1 MHIGRISC
9 ANCYGTGKTTEWK
22 VVETDEEA
30 GVGRAQSE
38 EVICTSCNGVGYT
51 EYPVFSVEEAKAIL
65 KYCGLSTES

>member
-1 MHIGRISC
+1 L
-9 ANCYGTGKTTEWK
+9 
-22 VVETDEEA
+22 VEIDEEA

-38 EVICTSCNGVGYT
+38 EVVCQNCNGVGYT

>member
-1 MHIGRISC
+1 MHIGRITC
-9 ANCYGTGKTTEWK
+9 ANCYGAGKITKWK
-22 VVETDEEA
+22 VVEIDEET

-38 EVICTSCNGVGYT
+38 EGICTNCHGVGYT

>member
-1 MHIGRISC
+1 L
-9 ANCYGTGKTTEWK
+9 
-22 VVETDEEA
+22 VEIDEEA

-38 EVICTSCNGVGYT
+38 EVVCPNCNGVGYT